1 MSNSKISYSQFL
13 YLFFINRI
21 VMVLTFLPIFNAPPK
36 NQDVWLSVVFMYPFS
51 ILASLPLLYLC
62 SLFPNQTFTS
72 ILYTVFGKASK
83 VLSILYVWFF
93 FHITAIQIAQ
103 FVEFMATAVLPETP
117 VLFLIVTMLIVCL
130 YALKKGIEPLA
141 RFAQI
146 TSFITMLSLA
156 IIMII
161 SLRFFDPSVFEP
173 VLEKNILQPIFGG
186 IYLCSLSSEI
196 ITIGMVNPYIVK
208 VKNKKCILKDITKT
222 IALAFLLVVIF
233 YLAITVIVLSL
244 FGYTQ
249 ASRLSFPFYSAIKV
263 LSMAEF
269 LERFESL
276 HMAIW
281 IMGIFLK
288 ITYFMYILLTTV
300 QELRNTADYFAY
312 AIPFT
317 SVLAPFV
324 FYIIPDFL
332 SLDRFMS
339 YRYFTLYSYIF
350 IFLIPLFTLIFAK
363 IKQRLSNR

>member
-1 MSNSKISYSQFL
+1 MSNSKISYYQFL
-13 YLFFINRI
+13 CLFFVNRI

-51 ILASLPLLYLC
+51 ILVSLPLIYLC
-62 SLFPNQTFTS
+62 YLFPNQTFTS
-72 ILYTVFGKASK
+72 MLHIVFGRFSI
-83 VLSILYVWFF
+83 VLSILYIWFF
-93 FHITAIQIAQ
+93 FHITAIQVAQ
-103 FVEFMATAVLPETP
+103 FVEFMATAVMPQTP
-117 VLFLIVTMLIVCL
+117 ILFLIVTMLTICL

-146 TSFITMLSLA
+146 TTFITILSLA
-156 IIMII
+156 IIIII
-161 SLRFFDPSVFEP
+161 SLRFFDPAALKP
-173 VLEKNILQPIFGG
+173 VLEKNITQSIFGG

-196 ITIGMVNPYIVK
+196 ITIGMINPYIVK
-208 VKNKKCILKDITKT
+208 NKNCIFKDMTKI
-222 IALAFLLVVIF
+222 IAVAFLLVDIF
-233 YLAITVIVLSL
+233 YLAITMLVLSL

-263 LSMAEF
+263 LNIAEF

-288 ITYFMYILLTTV
+288 ITYFMYILLTTM
-300 QELRNTADYFAY
+300 QELRNTADYFVY

-317 SVLAPFV
+317 SVLTPFV
-324 FYIIPDFL
+324 FYIIPNFL

-350 IFLIPLFTLIFAK
+350 IFFIPLFTLLFAK
-363 IKQRLSNR
+363 IKLRARKK